1 MRRVKKNKGYRKLYA
16 AGSLTLEAAFLLPLI
31 LAVICIVLYLSF
43 YFHNQI
49 VLEAIACES
58 AIRAEQIEDEAEIYN
73 ILDKLLEN
81 RLLGGVVTK
90 QQVFIR
96 ENEVEVILSG
106 TMNIPGLAFMNLLLP
121 YEELSIQGKKTVPI
135 YDTSSFIRKVRLY
148 EALKTMI
155 IEE

>member
-1 MRRVKKNKGYRKLYA
+1 
-16 AGSLTLEAAFLLPLI
+16 
-31 LAVICIVLYLSF
+31 
-43 YFHNQI
+43 
-49 VLEAIACES
+49 
-58 AIRAEQIEDEAEIYN
+58 
-73 ILDKLLEN
+73 
-81 RLLGGVVTK
+81 
-90 QQVFIR
+90 
-96 ENEVEVILSG
+96 VILSG